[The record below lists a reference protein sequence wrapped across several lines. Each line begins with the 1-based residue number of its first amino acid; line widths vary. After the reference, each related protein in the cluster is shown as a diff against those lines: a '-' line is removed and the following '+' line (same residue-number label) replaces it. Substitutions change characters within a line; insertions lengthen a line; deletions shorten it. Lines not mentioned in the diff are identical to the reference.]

1 DSPEDLPRRIAH
13 PASRL
18 EDIGGHGTDAAHDV
32 PDEDEER
39 VAHKTDLG
47 GEHRES
53 GVRHEEREEREARD
67 RVQNPGEERDRRIER
82 REAHGGEREGERDDQ
97 TDADGDRGELEML
110 ADAEADLAGMVR
122 DPIPADERFVGGYV
136 ASSPR
141 SMRPS
146 AGRVL

>member
-1 DSPEDLPRRIAH
+1 
-13 PASRL
+13 
-18 EDIGGHGTDAAHDV
+18 HGCTLF
-32 PDEDEER
+32 PYTTLFR
-39 VAHKTDLG
+39 
-47 GEHRES
+47 S
-53 GVRHEEREEREARD
+53 

-122 DPIPADERFVGGYV
+122 DPVPADERFVGGHV

-141 SMRPS
+141 SMRPIAGSGS
-146 AGRVL
+146 APR